1 MAAAAGVKEIWHP
14 DGRVELKDLKEIQQ
28 SPYYNEDLAPVPITR
43 RTWSTYNYAALWI
56 GMAQNIPTYMMA
68 AGLIA
73 ISMNWWQAIFTIA
86 LGNIIVLLPMLLNS
100 HAGTKYGIPFPIFV
114 RSSFGVLGSNVAA
127 LLRAGVACGW
137 FGIQTWIGG
146 GALYVVMGVLFGDA
160 WLKVGGQISG
170 IFVSQW
176 LSFLVFWALNI
187 YIIESGGMN
196 AVRRFENWAAP
207 FVLVM
212 AVLLFVWMLI
222 QAKGLGPI
230 LAEPGKLN
238 TFGEF
243 FPVFMPSLMGMIGF

>member
-1 MAAAAGVKEIWHP
+1 MSAESGLAANAPDVEAGIE
-14 DGRVELKDLKEIQQ
+14 Q
-28 SPYYNEDLAPVPITR
+28 SRLFNADLAPVPQSR
-43 RTWSTYNYAALWI
+43 RKWGMLSFAALWVS
-56 GMAQNIPTYMMA
+56 MSACIPTYMLA
-68 AGLIA
+68 SSLIGGG
-73 ISMNWWQAIFTIA
+73 MNWWQAIFTIA

-114 RSSFGVLGSNVAA
+114 RSSFGVLGSNLAV